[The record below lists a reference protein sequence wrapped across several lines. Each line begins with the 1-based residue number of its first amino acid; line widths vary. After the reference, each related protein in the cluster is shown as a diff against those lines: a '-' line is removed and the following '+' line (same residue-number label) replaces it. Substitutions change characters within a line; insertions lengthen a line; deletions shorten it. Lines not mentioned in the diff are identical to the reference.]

1 LAKKRTWLKTK
12 VRAYLAVSRKADF
25 KQKAMSQQPR
35 CTPTSTCKHSQL
47 AIRTQLAY
55 NGLGKLFSM
64 AVHATRRIRKV
75 SVGLERQADSVA
87 VVELAAVRMSDSD
100 DEVIIASSSKE
111 NFGMKYD
118 TNCLPYAPAGRH
130 MAPETEGCLYAYG
143 GGACAPMAMGGIP
156 PESQFSWLS
165 GSYLIMSF

>member
-1 LAKKRTWLKTK
+1 
-12 VRAYLAVSRKADF
+12 
-25 KQKAMSQQPR
+25 
-35 CTPTSTCKHSQL
+35 
-47 AIRTQLAY
+47 
-55 NGLGKLFSM
+55 M

-75 SVGLERQADSVA
+75 SVGLERQADSIA

-100 DEVIIASSSKE
+100 DEVTIASRSKE
-111 NFGMKYD
+111 KFGMKYD
-118 TNCLPYAPAGRH
+118 TNCLPYAPARRH

-143 GGACAPMAMGGIP
+143 GGASAAMAMGGIP